1 MSPRNVRVTP
11 QSRTAALVQWD
22 GLFPCSE
29 VNGNI
34 VRYDVKYRELP
45 NGETETEMV
54 LGSWDAVGLQVT
66 LTGLTAFTT
75 YSIEIAAV
83 NDQGDVGVFS
93 TPQTVLTDPDSEPC
107 TAL

>member
-1 MSPRNVRVTP
+1 M
-11 QSRTAALVQWD
+11 
-22 GLFPCSE
+22 
-29 VNGNI
+29 
-34 VRYDVKYRELP
+34 RYDVNYRELP